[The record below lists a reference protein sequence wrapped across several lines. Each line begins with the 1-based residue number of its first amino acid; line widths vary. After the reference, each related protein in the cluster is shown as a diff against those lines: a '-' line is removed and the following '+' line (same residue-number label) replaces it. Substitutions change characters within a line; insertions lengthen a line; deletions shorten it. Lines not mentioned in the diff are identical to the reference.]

1 MSLDVGVTSL
11 VRDAGLGT
19 LELSMAVFIADTDTA
34 YWRHSAWRAVSL
46 RIPQCPPSRCEI
58 RPCCSP
64 LT

>member
-34 YWRHSAWRAVSL
+34 YWRHSA
-46 RIPQCPPSRCEI
+46 
-58 RPCCSP
+58 
-64 LT
+64 

>member
-34 YWRHSAWRAVSL
+34 YWRQACLPYCMACCLSEN
-46 RIPQCPPSRCEI
+46 PPVPSI
-58 RPCCSP
+58 T
-64 LT
+64 L